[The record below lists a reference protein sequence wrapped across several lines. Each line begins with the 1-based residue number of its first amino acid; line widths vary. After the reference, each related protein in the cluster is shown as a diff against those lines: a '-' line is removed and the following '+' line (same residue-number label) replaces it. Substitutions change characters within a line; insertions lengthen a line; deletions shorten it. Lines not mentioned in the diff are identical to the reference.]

1 MRFAEKMKT
10 RRNIA
15 VLYIALGI
23 AMIVAAAA
31 VKTENAFLS
40 SFGLILAVMGVA
52 RLRQYRRITQNK
64 ETVRAQE
71 IRETDERNVM
81 LAHRARSL
89 TFTLYIAL
97 SGVAVITLSLL
108 GRHEFAR
115 MISYSV
121 CLLAALYWICWFILK
136 KRY

>member
-1 MRFAEKMKT
+1 MRFAEKMKA

-31 VKTENAFLS
+31 VKTENTFLS

-52 RLRQYRRITQNK
+52 RLRQYRRIIQNE
-64 ETVRAQE
+64 ETLREQE

-89 TFTLYIAL
+89 TFTLYIIL

-108 GRHEFAR
+108 GQREFAR